1 MCILHN
7 FRNIYLNN
15 YSTMD
20 NEIRIGEV
28 HCVTFNQDLKSLLVG
43 HERGYSIYNIST
55 VDKLGKISECTNPEY
70 KEVIHFERLFSS
82 NLITF
87 VHRNKPRHLIVYNFA
102 KNIEVCKQPCVNSVV
117 AVRLNRYRIIIC
129 LEETIHIH
137 NVRDMKKIQT
147 INDTPRNPN
156 GIIDL
161 SNNEPSFV
169 AYPGDAHSGIVNIY
183 DGNNCNSAIIIH
195 AHDSP
200 LAALKFNNE
209 GTMIATSSTK
219 GTVIR
224 IWDVASGEKLFEF
237 SRGVSRCVTIY
248 SLAFSPCSGYL
259 AASSNTETVH
269 IFKLIPQN
277 EGKQNDDDQNLGTW
291 VGYIQKQ
298 FSPYLPTQV
307 SEVMS
312 RSKSYA
318 TATLPRSGFK
328 NVVCMPVINKLSHL
342 LVATTGGY
350 LYCYHIPP
358 EGGECSLLHQYI
370 IGPTANVA
378 QNSNNDS
385 GITSVAQTNSSNSVQ
400 KSGKVA
406 DNEGEKKL
414 SIIGGGEKQEEFPP
428 LG

>member
-1 MCILHN
+1 
-7 FRNIYLNN
+7 
-15 YSTMD
+15 
-20 NEIRIGEV
+20 
-28 HCVTFNQDLKSLLVG
+28 
-43 HERGYSIYNIST
+43 
-55 VDKLGKISECTNPEY
+55 
-70 KEVIHFERLFSS
+70 
-82 NLITF
+82 
-87 VHRNKPRHLIVYNFA
+87 
-102 KNIEVCKQPCVNSVV
+102 
-117 AVRLNRYRIIIC
+117 
-129 LEETIHIH
+129 
-137 NVRDMKKIQT
+137 MKKIQT

-169 AYPGDAHSGIVNIY
+169 AYPGDAHNGIVNIY

-200 LAALKFNNE
+200 LAALKFNDE
-209 GTMIATSSTK
+209 GTKIATSSTK

-224 IWDVASGEKLFEF
+224 IWDVSTGDKLFEF

-248 SLAFSPCSGYL
+248 SLAFSPCSGCL

-269 IFKLIPQN
+269 IFKLNQQN
-277 EGKQNDDDQNLGTW
+277 EGKQNEDDQNSGTW

-307 SEVMS
+307 SEVIS

-328 NVVCMPVINKLSHL
+328 NVVCMPVINKLPHL

-370 IGPTANVA
+370 IGPTASVT
-378 QNSNNDS
+378 QNNSNDS
-385 GITSVAQTNSSNSVQ
+385 GIASITQTNPSNSTQ
-400 KSGKVA
+400 KSGKVVE
-406 DNEGEKKL
+406 NEGEKKL
-414 SIIGGGEKQEEFPP
+414 PISGGIDKQDEFPP
-428 LG
+428 LS

>member
-1 MCILHN
+1 
-7 FRNIYLNN
+7 
-15 YSTMD
+15 MD
-20 NEIRIGEV
+20 NETRIGEV

-43 HERGYSIYNIST
+43 HERGYSIYNIT
-55 VDKLGKISECTNPEY
+55 TIDKIDKINECTKPEY

-82 NLITF
+82 NLITL
-87 VHRNKPRHLIVYNFA
+87 VHRNKPRHLIVCNFG
-102 KNIEVCKQPCVNSVV
+102 KEIEVCNQPCVNSIV
-117 AVRLNRYRIIIC
+117 AVKLNRYRIVIC

-169 AYPGDAHSGIVNIY
+169 AYPGDAHNGIVNIY

-224 IWDVASGEKLFEF
+224 IWDVSSGDKLFEF

-269 IFKLIPQN
+269 IFKLVPQN
-277 EGKQNDDDQNLGTW
+277 EGKQNEEEQNIGTW

-298 FSPYLPTQV
+298 VSPYLPTQV
-307 SEVMS
+307 SEVIS

-328 NVVCMPVINKLSHL
+328 NVVF
-342 LVATTGGY
+342 ATTGGY

-370 IGPTANVA
+370 IGPTANVTSN
-378 QNSNNDS
+378 NSNDS
-385 GITSVAQTNSSNSVQ
+385 GITPITQSNSSNSVP
-400 KSGKVA
+400 KSNKTN
-406 DNEGEKKL
+406 DNDGEKKL
-414 SIIGGGEKQEEFPP
+414 SSYSGTDKQDEFPP
-428 LG
+428 LS